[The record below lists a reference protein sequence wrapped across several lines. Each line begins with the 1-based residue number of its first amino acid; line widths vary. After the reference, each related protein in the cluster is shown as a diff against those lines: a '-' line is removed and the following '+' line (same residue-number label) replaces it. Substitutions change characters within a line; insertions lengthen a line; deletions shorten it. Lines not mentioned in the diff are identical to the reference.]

1 MNDAKFAPTHI
12 DKDSYRKDRIC
23 ICNFC
28 FILLKW
34 VLILHHSEQI
44 RTRSHLTT
52 FYVPSSLVQ
61 SWAGWLLS
69 GGMGEN
75 LGIAIPVPPL
85 ERGGQVGTEGQAS
98 CAVAGCRLSA
108 VRRGASY
115 IGRSTWRCRH
125 GGGSR
130 SAAAGAGR

>member
-1 MNDAKFAPTHI
+1 MFFNVEGIFTNDAKFSPPHI
-12 DKDSYRKDRIC
+12 DIDSYRKDGIC

-85 ERGGQVGTEGQAS
+85 EQGGQ
-98 CAVAGCRLSA
+98 AGF
-108 VRRGASY
+108 
-115 IGRSTWRCRH
+115 
-125 GGGSR
+125 
-130 SAAAGAGR
+130 